1 MIILELLWSFIQIG
15 LFSFGGGY
23 AALPLI
29 QEQVVSL
36 HGWLTMSEFA
46 DVVTISQ
53 MTPGPIAI
61 NAASFIGTRM
71 AGLPGAVAAT
81 LGCVFPSIV
90 IVLTLAWVYFRY
102 RNLSLIKGMLEG
114 LRPAVVAL
122 IASAGLSILLLALFG
137 SDSLPTSMRGVS
149 WMAVALFA
157 IGFIVIRRFKVS
169 QILVII
175 GSGGIG
181 LALHLLGI
189 PIN

>member
-1 MIILELLWSFIQIG
+1 
-15 LFSFGGGY
+15 
-23 AALPLI
+23 
-29 QEQVVSL
+29 
-36 HGWLTMSEFA
+36 
-46 DVVTISQ
+46 
-53 MTPGPIAI
+53 
-61 NAASFIGTRM
+61 
-71 AGLPGAVAAT
+71 
-81 LGCVFPSIV
+81 
-90 IVLTLAWVYFRY
+90 
-102 RNLSLIKGMLEG
+102 LIKGMLEG